1 MECSS
6 EIRRNKLLTHAAW
19 LNLKNMNIKWEKPQ
33 ATDHILYNSILW
45 NIQKIPKTGLC
56 IVTKNYWFVH
66 SEWVN
71 FIIWK
76 LDLNTLLSTVCNS
89 VSGSASEALAQ
100 SLFWGLSR
108 QDKSTRRPAE
118 QNHAGV
124 TAPLVRRGANTALPA
139 LPALV
144 NYIPCVISRWL
155 TVRCYS
161 FLRRK
166 GFQCLYLIKASWTWG
181 GKNTPVRLRTTIH
194 LYTIQHEFIVKSGSS
209 CFIKPDV

>member
-1 MECSS
+1 MKGNPKNGESFISRIGRSDIKVAFSPTLCMGSTYSYQNPSKWYLQTMERSS

-56 IVTKNYWFVH
+56 IFTKNYWFVH

-89 VSGSASEALAQ
+89 DSGSAREAPAP

-108 QDKSTRRPAE
+108 QE

-124 TAPLVRRGANTALPA
+124 TAPLVGRGADTALPA
-139 LPALV
+139 PPALV
-144 NYIPCVISRWL
+144 N
-155 TVRCYS
+155 
-161 FLRRK
+161 
-166 GFQCLYLIKASWTWG
+166 
-181 GKNTPVRLRTTIH
+181 
-194 LYTIQHEFIVKSGSS
+194 
-209 CFIKPDV
+209 